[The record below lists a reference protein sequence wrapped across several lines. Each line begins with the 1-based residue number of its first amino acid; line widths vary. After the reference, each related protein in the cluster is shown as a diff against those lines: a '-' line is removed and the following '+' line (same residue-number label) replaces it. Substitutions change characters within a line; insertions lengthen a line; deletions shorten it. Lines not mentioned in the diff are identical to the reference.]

1 VGLAELT
8 PTNRASW
15 PGGGVRVQPAG
26 GTMVNRPA
34 GSAYLCA
41 GSGRASTVGGADR
54 EQPVSARATAARQGT
69 TRRSRIPSIMGFPP
83 VHGDQKATAC
93 RRTATRSYRPNGCA
107 GCTTGAA
114 EDLSTC
120 GTVRH
125 VTACGPGRGGGGRD
139 SVRAVIDASPG
150 SLVFL
155 LVAGLLAGG
164 VNAVAGGGS
173 LLVFPALLA
182 VGFPPLAANVTNSVA
197 QWPGYVG
204 IVVGVRKDLQGQ
216 RRRILLTSAVAVVGS
231 ALGCVLLLILP
242 GAVFDAVVPALV
254 LLASALLGFQPWI
267 KRWIGAPEP
276 GAPDRLRAL
285 LPAVFLAAVYGGYF
299 GGALGVILIATLSLC
314 AHDRLVRLNA
324 LKGLLSLVIATVTVV
339 IFAFEAPVD
348 WLAVAL
354 LAPTT
359 LVGGFL
365 GAQVAQRLPENVL
378 RWAVV
383 VVGAAVGIYL
393 IVT

>member
-1 VGLAELT
+1 
-8 PTNRASW
+8 
-15 PGGGVRVQPAG
+15 
-26 GTMVNRPA
+26 M
-34 GSAYLCA
+34 
-41 GSGRASTVGGADR
+41 
-54 EQPVSARATAARQGT
+54 
-69 TRRSRIPSIMGFPP
+69 
-83 VHGDQKATAC
+83 
-93 RRTATRSYRPNGCA
+93 
-107 GCTTGAA
+107 
-114 EDLSTC
+114 
-120 GTVRH
+120 
-125 VTACGPGRGGGGRD
+125 
-139 SVRAVIDASPG
+139 VIDASPW

-155 LVAGLLAGG
+155 LVAGLFAGG

-204 IVVGVRKDLQGQ
+204 IVIGARQDLRGQ

-231 ALGCVLLLILP
+231 AVGCVLLLVLP
-242 GAVFDAVVPALV
+242 AAVFDAVVPALV
-254 LLASALLGFQPWI
+254 LLASALMALQPRI
-267 KRWIGAPEP
+267 KKWIGAPEP
-276 GAPDRLRAL
+276 GAPDRSAAL

-314 AHDRLVRLNA
+314 ANDTLVRLNA

-339 IFAFEAPVD
+339 IFAIGAPVD

-365 GAQVAQRLPENVL
+365 GARLARRLPENVL
-378 RWAVV
+378 RWVV
-383 VVGAAVGIYL
+383 VALGLAVGITL
-393 IVT
+393 LVT